1 MIKQRLIGRSNLRV
15 KLRDDI
21 VIEKFKSG
29 DQDAHL
35 YIGYECN
42 FLRKRGLSKEAK
54 YDGEYP
60 TLPTEHIRQC
70 RHKAHRALDRIWKD
84 RKKKGEYYAFMSG
97 VFKKDFHWGMVR
109 SDEEADKALELTLD
123 YLGGKE

>member
-1 MIKQRLIGRSNLRV
+1 MKAFCCECKKQVDGVTVNGDNIYPHRPDLYDLEFIKCPICGNYTG
-15 KLRDDI
+15 K
-21 VIEKFKSG
+21 
-29 DQDAHL
+29 H
-35 YIGYECN
+35 
-42 FLRKRGLSKEAK
+42 
-54 YDGEYP
+54 DGEYP